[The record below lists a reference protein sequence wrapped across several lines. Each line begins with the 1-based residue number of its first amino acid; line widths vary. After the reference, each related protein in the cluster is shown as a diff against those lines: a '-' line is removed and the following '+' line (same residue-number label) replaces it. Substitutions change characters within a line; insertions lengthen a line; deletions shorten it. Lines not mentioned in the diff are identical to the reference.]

1 MEALGIIGFVFGIG
15 ALGQVLQLKKTV
27 EDLKKEVDELRK
39 LNSL

>member
-27 EDLKKEVDELRK
+27 EDLKKEVDELKK

>member
-15 ALGQVLQLKKTV
+15 ALGQLLQLKKTV

>member
-1 MEALGIIGFVFGIG
+1 MEPLGIIGFVFGIG

-27 EDLKKEVDELRK
+27 ETLKKEVDELKK

>member
-1 MEALGIIGFVFGIG
+1 MLALMIIVFIFGIV
-15 ALGQVLQLKKTV
+15 ALVQVLQLKKTV